1 MKNNFDWLQVAIG
14 KGRENLEPQ
23 VVFGDPRVQVRI
35 FLLNYSGKKLRE
47 KYYKNQFKFQLKL
60 FYTLKIIYYN
70 IL

>member
-35 FLLNYSGKKLRE
+35 FLLKYSEKQLRE
-47 KYYKNQFKFQLKL
+47 KYYKK
-60 FYTLKIIYYN
+60 
-70 IL
+70 

>member
-35 FLLNYSGKKLRE
+35 FLLKYSEKQLRE
-47 KYYKNQFKFQLKL
+47 KTIKKKQFKFQLKL
-60 FYTLKIIYYN
+60 FYICV
-70 IL
+70 